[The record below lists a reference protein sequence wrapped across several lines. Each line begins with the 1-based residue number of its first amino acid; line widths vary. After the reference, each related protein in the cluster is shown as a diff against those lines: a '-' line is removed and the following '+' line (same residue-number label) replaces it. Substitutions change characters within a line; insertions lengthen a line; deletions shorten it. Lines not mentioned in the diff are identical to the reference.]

1 MLTIACMPG
10 YFVGTLQL
18 YTISRDRFGILA
30 ALSRRLRL
38 SLFLFNTGM

>member
-1 MLTIACMPG
+1 MPG